1 MTIVVNNANTRRPR
15 GPYALLGL
23 VGLSA
28 VFTYCLDSYR
38 NGSITLDEESPAS
51 SMGGFKATDQQLA
64 RARQL
69 GISKRV
75 SFLLCFH
82 DIHITITIIALPIMT
97 PMTRT

>member
-1 MTIVVNNANTRRPR
+1 MTIVVNNTSNRRPR

-28 VFTYCLDSYR
+28 VFTYCLDSYL
-38 NGSITLDEESPAS
+38 NEVTLDEESPAS
-51 SMGGFKATDQQLA
+51 SMGGFKATEQQLA

-75 SFLLCFH
+75 SCCVY
-82 DIHITITIIALPIMT
+82 DIHITKASLHCL
-97 PMTRT
+97 

>member
-1 MTIVVNNANTRRPR
+1 MTIVVNNASNRRPR

-28 VFTYCLDSYR
+28 VFTYYLDSYL

-51 SMGGFKATDQQLA
+51 SMGGFTATEQQLA

-75 SFLLCFH
+75 SICVC
-82 DIHITITIIALPIMT
+82 DIYNDNHHCIAYYDP
-97 PMTRT
+97 R